1 MRTLILTD
9 NPFALELARDLERQY
24 VDIDVFQSPGGK
36 LPHTAELKV
45 KDAVDRIIADY
56 GLVVSIH
63 CTQMFPP
70 RLVEGVRCI
79 NVHPGLNP
87 YNRGWYP
94 QVFSLINGLPCG
106 VTIHEIDNELDH
118 GPIIVQQAYEVKPW
132 DTSGSVYAELMRIER
147 ALVEKHFGWIRDT
160 PRMTS
165 QTPEGNINCK
175 RDFEALRQIDLSDP
189 TTMGGAINRLRALTH
204 GSFKNAYFLTDD
216 GRRVFVR
223 IVLEPEGYPA
233 TSAHTG

>member
-9 NPFALELARDLERQY
+9 NPFALEVARDLERQY
-24 VDIDVFQSPGGK
+24 GDVDVFQSPGGK
-36 LPHTAELKV
+36 LPNTPELKV
-45 KDAVDRIIADY
+45 KAEVDRILADY

-87 YNRGWYP
+87 HNRGWFP
-94 QVFSLINGLPCG
+94 QVFSLINGLPAG

-147 ALVEKHFGWIRDT
+147 EMVLKHFGWIRET

-165 QTPEGNINCK
+165 QPPEGNLNFK
-175 RDFEALRQIDLSDP
+175 KDFEALRVLDLKEQ
-189 TTMGGAINRLRALTH
+189 TTLGGAINRLRALTH
-204 GSFKNAYFLTDD
+204 GEFKNAYFVDD
-216 GRRVFVR
+216 QGRRVFVR
-223 IVLEPEGYPA
+223 VVLEPE
-233 TSAHTG
+233 T